1 MHRHTTQTIR
11 RVEGKKAK
19 NKEGQMWQRLAE
31 LNGEFKKIKGSKKE
45 DTKKTSKMILYIVV
59 NRYFND
65 FLL

>member
-1 MHRHTTQTIR
+1 
-11 RVEGKKAK
+11 
-19 NKEGQMWQRLAE
+19 MWQRLAE

-45 DTKKTSKMILYIVV
+45 DTKKASKMILYIVV